1 MRSGL
6 CILLLLL
13 PSFSYSA
20 ENPYINLL
28 QQALDK
34 QPPLCL
40 GESQWPVSIT
50 QGGSVWVYARIAA
63 LMEAGLVTDNS
74 KSTAKQWSLTP
85 QGEKE
90 FREKKDF
97 CYGEMRVN
105 KIEETI
111 INNDGTV
118 AVIFN
123 YRIEK
128 LPKWAQTSAIRG
140 AYSDLDNLIMGIKN
154 ARYQADF
161 APQAS
166 GAMAIIGEPY
176 QLDLFY

>member
-6 CILLLLL
+6 RILLLML

-20 ENPYINLL
+20 ENPYIDLL

-40 GESQWPVSIT
+40 GESQWPVSMT
-50 QGGSVWVYARIAA
+50 QGRSAWVYARMAA
-63 LMEAGLVTDNS
+63 LIEAGLVTDNS
-74 KSTAKQWSLTP
+74 KQATKQWSLTP

-90 FREKKDF
+90 FKKKNDF
-97 CYGEMRVN
+97 CYGDMRVN

-111 INNDGTV
+111 KNNDGTLS
-118 AVIFN
+118 VIFN
-123 YRIEK
+123 YRIEN

-140 AYSDLDNLIMGIKN
+140 AYSDLDNLVMGIKT

-161 APQAS
+161 SLQVS
-166 GAMAIIGEPY
+166 GSMVIIGEPY